1 MKMNVEALIWSL
13 KVGSWLYKL
22 KMSCVNPFWAIVTL
36 NLRKL
41 WSAVD
46 LLFQIRYEFGLKRN
60 LVMGLILNLKGRRMT
75 VWVYPL
81 GLVLI
86 FK

>member
-1 MKMNVEALIWSL
+1 MKMNVEALICSL
-13 KVGSWLYKL
+13 KVASWLYKL

-46 LLFQIRYEFGLKRN
+46 LLFQIR
-60 LVMGLILNLKGRRMT
+60 
-75 VWVYPL
+75 
-81 GLVLI
+81 
-86 FK
+86 